1 MKVEVGAFPWSAPAS
16 LDQNYGSSEPVTSL
30 PSTIRAT
37 GMMDQR
43 PVVVVVG
50 RVESSDGRGGSLQVK
65 KLSVKEEEEE
75 ARKKKR

>member
-30 PSTIRAT
+30 PSTIRAA

-43 PVVVVVG
+43 AVEVVVVG

-65 KLSVKEEEEE
+65 RLSVKEEEEE
-75 ARKKKR
+75 ARKK